1 MSLKSKVESIFKE
14 KPTDTGYSSSK
25 LWFNVFNTV
34 ATVIFAM
41 LGYAASKAS
50 PLPLESFAWL
60 TLVMAG
66 VITTNKFANKFLEY
80 KYGQTTTVTVAPT
93 VTEEK

>member
-1 MSLKSKVESIFKE
+1 MGLKTKFEGLFKE
-14 KPTDTGYSSSK
+14 KSDDVGYSSSK
-25 LWFNVFNTV
+25 LWFNLFNTV

-41 LGYAASKAS
+41 LGYAASKAT

-66 VITTNKFANKFLEY
+66 VITTNKFANRFLEY
-80 KYGQTTTVTVAPT
+80 KYGQTTTLTVAPT
-93 VTEEK
+93 KGEDK